1 MAESRL
7 QRWSRK
13 KAEAGK
19 ESELAPPSAAA
30 SEPSPEEQ
38 ELAINE
44 ALPEQGVLEKYALPD
59 PDTIELGTDITGFMR
74 KEIPELLRRKAL
86 RALWK
91 SNPVLAVLDGLND
104 YDEDFSDA
112 AAAVSGVVKTLYKV
126 GQGFDRSIM
135 VDEPVAE
142 QAPEQVEQQTGAQ
155 QDEAPATVVPDTAVD
170 GVTKVLAPASAVES
184 PTNIRHFEPLVS
196 PGEVRKAEA
205 SRARVTE
212 VEPPPRYRPRMQF
225 E

>member
-19 ESELAPPSAAA
+19 ESGRKTEPSSAAL

-38 ELAINE
+38 ELAVNE
-44 ALPEQGVLEKYALPD
+44 ALPEYEVLEKYDLPA
-59 PDTIELGTDITGFMR
+59 PDSIVLGTDITGFMR

-104 YDEDFSDA
+104 YDEDFSNA
-112 AAAVSGVVKTLYKV
+112 ATAASSLQNLHKV
-126 GQGFDRSIM
+126 GRDFIDRTAQ
-135 VDEPVAE
+135 VDEHIDEKTGKEAE
-142 QAPEQVEQQTGAQ
+142 ENAQDYIRKPAEYSETTPPDEMPARSEPEII
-155 QDEAPATVVPDTAVD
+155 EA
-170 GVTKVLAPASAVES
+170 
-184 PTNIRHFEPLVS
+184 
-196 PGEVRKAEA
+196 AE
-205 SRARVTE
+205 TE
-212 VEPPPRYRPRMQF
+212 VEPTPHYRPRMRF
-225 E
+225 TS